1 MLLPVGTSRRFF
13 VCLGQ
18 PGLPAAE
25 DGGIVVRAARLT
37 PFSLAQ
43 DPYAVLGVSRQA
55 SAAEIKSAYRALVKR
70 HHPDAGG
77 DALTIVALNAAW
89 EVLGDGERRR
99 ALDRRLED
107 GGSPAG
113 SAAGGHPAGGNQRD
127 TAAAARRASRR
138 GAELEERL
146 AVWLQGVYGP
156 IDRLLAQVI
165 NPFPAQLRAL
175 AADPYDDELMAVFC
189 AYLEQSRLKL
199 DKVDKLYRSQAAPAV
214 VRDLALG
221 LYHCLSQV
229 QDALA
234 DLERYT
240 MGYVDSYLR
249 DGRELLR
256 QAKRQRS
263 QLLEQRRCLD
273 I

>member
-1 MLLPVGTSRRFF
+1 MP
-13 VCLGQ
+13 

-99 ALDRRLED
+99 ALDRRLDD
-107 GGSPAG
+107 GVP
-113 SAAGGHPAGGNQRD
+113 PAGGAGGQRD
-127 TAAAARRASRR
+127 TAAAARTASRR

-146 AVWLQGVYGP
+146 AAWLQGVYSP

-165 NPFPAQLRAL
+165 NPFPAQLRDL

-199 DKVDKLYRSQAAPAV
+199 DKVDKLYRSQAAPAAA
-214 VRDLALG
+214 RDLALG

>member
-1 MLLPVGTSRRFF
+1 MP
-13 VCLGQ
+13 

-25 DGGIVVRAARLT
+25 DGEIVVRAARLT

-107 GGSPAG
+107 GGAS
-113 SAAGGHPAGGNQRD
+113 QRD
-127 TAAAARRASRR
+127 AAAAARRASRR

-146 AVWLQGVYGP
+146 AAWLQGVYGP

-189 AYLEQSRLKL
+189 TYLEQSRLKL

-214 VRDLALG
+214 ARDLALG